1 MAQAKLGF
9 ARLTIAAL
17 AATALSGCGMAGP
30 KKQTV
35 AAVPSQS
42 LIAPNGGFSDET
54 PAQRRAEWLQ
64 APASSPAG
72 TSTDD
77 K

>member
-9 ARLTIAAL
+9 AWLTVAAL

-35 AAVPSQS
+35 AAAPSQS

-54 PAQRRAEWLQ
+54 PAQRRAQWLRTPAT
-64 APASSPAG
+64 APADTG
-72 TSTDD
+72 TSAR
-77 K
+77 